1 MWGGQR
7 DQLGLIGFCPAFP
20 HLGHLDRIPSS
31 PAVLFS
37 KRLKTSSMY
46 HPPHQSPASHAL
58 SASEG
63 PWLPKFKED
72 TTPEG
77 NICMQGM
84 GLDRL
89 CITRSHTGNVACG
102 HTVTRGHGGL
112 WAHRHGNIHR
122 PIGPQPPSHTR
133 EATHTSTH
141 KHPITQLHKHI
152 CSLAKEKIKAGSP
165 YSLRFLAHPSPSDPH
180 CSPTLCGP
188 PATWLHTWPV

>member
-77 NICMQGM
+77 TICMQGM
-84 GLDRL
+84 GAQKAATTASGVKDGTLAREVYIYMAL
-89 CITRSHTGNVACG
+89 FKCLG
-102 HTVTRGHGGL
+102 H
-112 WAHRHGNIHR
+112 
-122 PIGPQPPSHTR
+122 
-133 EATHTSTH
+133 
-141 KHPITQLHKHI
+141 
-152 CSLAKEKIKAGSP
+152 C
-165 YSLRFLAHPSPSDPH
+165 
-180 CSPTLCGP
+180 
-188 PATWLHTWPV
+188 

>member
-1 MWGGQR
+1 MLSLPQR
-7 DQLGLIGFCPAFP
+7 AHGFPSLRKTP
-20 HLGHLDRIPSS
+20 HLKGIFACKAWGWIDSASLEVTQAMSHVD
-31 PAVLFS
+31 
-37 KRLKTSSMY
+37 T
-46 HPPHQSPASHAL
+46 QSPGA
-58 SASEG
+58 
-63 PWLPKFKED
+63 
-72 TTPEG
+72 
-77 NICMQGM
+77 
-84 GLDRL
+84 
-89 CITRSHTGNVACG
+89 
-102 HTVTRGHGGL
+102 HGGL